1 MKHYIKSLWNNHREE
16 IAGKSF
22 LNCHCKNVHS
32 IMLLDSPERTIRLY
46 VADVGNT
53 LYLNMSDN
61 FPRLPMSVGFHAHH
75 CDLILHC
82 IKGMLMNWQVE
93 DVTEGNDVDNPDG
106 FIIKKYLYDS
116 KITCGKTQFQKAGE
130 SKLKTIKNK
139 LILKDEAVSLK
150 ASDIHTV
157 SCAPDQVTAWLV
169 YEGKEDLDYKPYCW
183 SNAKLE
189 EEDLTGL
196 YQKPTAH
203 DVERLLILAGLL

>member
-1 MKHYIKSLWNNHREE
+1 MKHYIRTLWNNHRVE

-46 VADVGNT
+46 VADIGNT

-61 FPRLPMSVGFHAHH
+61 FPKLPMSVGFHAHH
-75 CDLILHC
+75 CDLTLHC

-93 DVTEGNDVDNPDG
+93 EQLGNAESDG
-106 FIIKKYLYDS
+106 FIVNKYLYDS
-116 KITCGKTQFQKAGE
+116 KITCGKTQFQRVGE
-130 SKLKTIKNK
+130 SKLKTKHNK
-139 LILKDEAVSLK
+139 LIMENETILLK
-150 ASDIHTV
+150 AQDIHTV
-157 SCAPDQVTAWLV
+157 SCAPNQVTAWFV
-169 YEGKEDLDYKPYCW
+169 YEGKEDPNYKPYCW

-196 YQKPTAH
+196 YEKPTAH
-203 DVERLLILAGLL
+203 DVERLLTLAGLL